1 MRAEMGFQLAVEVIV
16 AGVRSAFFW
25 HSRSTEYACGA
36 P

>member
-16 AGVRSAFFW
+16 AGVRPALFW
-25 HSRSTEYACGA
+25 HSRSTGHARGA